1 MGPNPLGPNPYPRL
15 DDSTLSSIP
24 SPLCKEWY
32 DLGPSGMARS
42 WPRDDEDIIQ
52 SPFKPSE
59 PSPFLELPNFN
70 HKSFRPDAAHTYA
83 IAGWGKCLASSSV
96 VLLCRLGLFGAGSIP
111 GRLDEAFLHYK
122 TWCNRFGKTTSITE
136 FSLKAFE
143 MSSYCGEYDFR
154 SW

>member
-96 VLLCRLGLFGAGSIP
+96 VLL
-111 GRLDEAFLHYK
+111 YK